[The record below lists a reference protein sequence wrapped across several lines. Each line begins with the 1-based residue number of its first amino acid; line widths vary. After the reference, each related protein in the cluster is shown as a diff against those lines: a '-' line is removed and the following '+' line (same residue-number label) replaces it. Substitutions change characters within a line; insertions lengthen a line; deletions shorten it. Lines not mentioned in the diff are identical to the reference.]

1 MTVELGIKLITS
13 VALGLLGVVK
23 LGVGISDIVSVELGK
38 EVEPIL
44 KNFKIII
51 INASLRIVIHCFLNW
66 HKKSSGL

>member
-1 MTVELGIKLITS
+1 MTVELGIKLTTS
-13 VALGLLGVVK
+13 VALGLLFVVK

-44 KNFKIII
+44 KIII
-51 INASLRIVIHCFLNW
+51 INASLRIVIHRFLNW